1 MAVRFRYAL
10 HVETDLIHVW
20 PSKAARTHDIGFESD
35 CWRDGW
41 RPLPSWEARPLMG
54 SLTGETRHMA
64 FMVGVWAGMHPE
76 CVHCT
81 VRQLEQA
88 QAEGVADSGRR
99 AGKNDA
105 TDVTGCMRLRLNAL
119 AGELGDGWSYGPAFA
134 GLYGEP
140 TVPVFYGD
148 RLAGNLVFPAG
159 GPLRRMWGPCGDRR
173 HLYQKPCRRIGNLLR
188 QAAGID
194 PLPDVNRRP
203 KRVTPR

>member
-1 MAVRFRYAL
+1 M
-10 HVETDLIHVW
+10 T
-20 PSKAARTHDIGFESD
+20 
-35 CWRDGW
+35 W
-41 RPLPSWEARPLMG
+41 RPPAHALRAWRRNRPIPVFNQLDLLSAG
-54 SLTGETRHMA
+54 HPQDGFQQTGHMA
-64 FMVGVWAGMHPE
+64 FMIGVCAGMHPE

>member
-1 MAVRFRYAL
+1 MAIRFRYAL

-64 FMVGVWAGMHPE
+64 FMVGAWAGMHPE

-81 VRQLEQA
+81 VAQLERA

-134 GLYGEP
+134 GLYRFAP
-140 TVPVFYGD
+140 
-148 RLAGNLVFPAG
+148 
-159 GPLRRMWGPCGDRR
+159 
-173 HLYQKPCRRIGNLLR
+173 
-188 QAAGID
+188 
-194 PLPDVNRRP
+194 
-203 KRVTPR
+203 